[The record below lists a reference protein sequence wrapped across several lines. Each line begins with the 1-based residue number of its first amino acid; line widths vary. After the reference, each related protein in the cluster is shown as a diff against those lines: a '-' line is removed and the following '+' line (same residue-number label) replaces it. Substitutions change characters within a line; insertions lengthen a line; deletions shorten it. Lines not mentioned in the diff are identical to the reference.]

1 MTKQHHHDHQKTEE
15 TEVFEEAS
23 ENQEEFQDEESI
35 EDTVEE
41 IDEVAAKTAE
51 LKEEVE
57 KLRDM
62 YMRSQAEMENLRKR
76 TQIELEKRS
85 KYAVSS
91 FARDLLTVGDN
102 LSRAIDAIPEEEKQG
117 ASELIKN
124 LVIGLEM
131 TQKELNAAFE
141 KNDIKPVESIG
152 HVFDPNVHKVVQE
165 IEDPTKP
172 AGTII
177 QEWQKGYIIGG
188 DRTLREAVVIVT
200 KGGPKAGEKPDE
212 PGKRVDTSA

>member
-1 MTKQHHHDHQKTEE
+1 MTKQHHHDHQKAKEAE
-15 TEVFEEAS
+15 ISEEAA
-23 ENQEEFQDEESI
+23 ENQEETQEAESVEE
-35 EDTVEE
+35 TVEE

-102 LSRAIDAIPEEEKQG
+102 LSRALAAIPEEEKQG
-117 ASELIKN
+117 TSELIKN

-131 TQKELNAAFE
+131 TQKELNTAFE
-141 KNDIKPVESIG
+141 KNNIRAVESIG
-152 HVFDPNVHKVVQE
+152 HIFDPNVHKVVQE
-165 IEDPTKP
+165 VEDPTKP

-177 QEWQKGYIIGG
+177 QEWQRGYIIGG
-188 DRTLREAVVIVT
+188 DRTLREAVVVVT
-200 KGGPKAGEKPDE
+200 KGGPKPGEKPDE